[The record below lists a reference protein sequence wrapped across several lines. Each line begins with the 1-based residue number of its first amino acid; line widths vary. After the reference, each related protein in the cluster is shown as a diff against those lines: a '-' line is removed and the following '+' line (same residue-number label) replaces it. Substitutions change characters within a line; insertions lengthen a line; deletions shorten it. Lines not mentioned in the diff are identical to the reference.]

1 MNPEMETSRNRIELD
16 KALDLYLQALGT
28 PQRMMK
34 ESKLKLS
41 HQIKTSMQREGTVWL
56 KDYQLRVHV
65 SDFGYEFEAD
75 EFHKLLEHV
84 QTRKG
89 D

>member
-1 MNPEMETSRNRIELD
+1 MNPQMETSRNRIGLD
-16 KALDLYLQALGT
+16 EALDLYLQALGT
-28 PQRMMK
+28 PRRMMK
-34 ESKLKLS
+34 ELKLKLN

-65 SDFGYEFEAD
+65 SDFGYEFEV
-75 EFHKLLEHV
+75 EQFNGLLEHV
-84 QTRKG
+84 RTRKG

>member
-1 MNPEMETSRNRIELD
+1 MPLEMETSRNRIGLD
-16 KALDLYLQALGT
+16 KALDLYLQTLGT

-75 EFHKLLEHV
+75 EFNQLLEHV
-84 QTRKG
+84 QTLKG